1 MRISTDAIR
10 GQRRKRGS
18 SIIELGGMG
27 FIISVMA
34 VICVNVGILVFAA
47 WMNDAACRDA
57 TRAASQQS
65 SSENAQAAAILA
77 AKQFGADTAIIGHP
91 VVLLDAASFKYETF
105 PDDEGK
111 PQHDKG
117 PRVSVTTRLNTR
129 MPCPFIF
136 NGTQFTDV
144 LVFTQTYTYPL
155 LNPDYKDTGDDD
167 IDPALASQEE
177 DSVGTESAA
186 ADADGADEDS

>member
-1 MRISTDAIR
+1 MNSRSKSILAVRQTS
-10 GQRRKRGS
+10 GS

-47 WMNDAACRDA
+47 WTNDAACRDA
-57 TRAASQQS
+57 TRAAAQQS
-65 SSENAQAAAILA
+65 NSENAQAAAVLA

-105 PDDEGK
+105 PDDEGS

-117 PRVSVTTRLNTR
+117 PRVTVTTRLNTK
-129 MPCPFIF
+129 MPCPFIY
-136 NGTQFTDV
+136 NGTKFTDV
-144 LVFTQTYTYPL
+144 MAFKQTYTYPL
-155 LNPDYKDTGDDD
+155 LNPDYKDTDDA
-167 IDPALASQEE
+167 IDPALAAQEE
-177 DSVGTESAA
+177 DSVGTESDS
-186 ADADGADEDS
+186 ADADGADENN